1 MASVLPGG
9 QLIVAPTDRNCL
21 ANEKCNGKNSDD
33 SKHYEGDD
41 ETELD
46 LSDFDIIKEEPFV
59 RVREWLNSQNE
70 KLCGNDDSS
79 DEEENTSGDSP
90 RDIRVN
96 EFDIISVPCS
106 AKPTNSMVSKSIGYH
121 SECEEEGSR
130 EQQDDKDSEFTMVHS
145 SIGGLDWNDRD
156 DLSSSPDSLHSAAIF
171 LTYDVVEMI
180 ELRYNNV
187 V

>member
-1 MASVLPGG
+1 M
-9 QLIVAPTDRNCL
+9 VAPTDRIFPKNRTSP
-21 ANEKCNGKNSDD
+21 AGEKTNGDCSEG
-33 SKHYEGDD
+33 SKPYEADD

-70 KLCGNDDSS
+70 QSRKGADSS
-79 DEEENTSGDSP
+79 DEEEHTAGDCP
-90 RDIRVN
+90 RDIRMKDYDV
-96 EFDIISVPCS
+96 ISVPCTT
-106 AKPTNSMVSKSIGYH
+106 KPTNSASSKSIGYH
-121 SECEEEGSR
+121 SECEMEGSR
-130 EQQDDKDSEFTMVHS
+130 EEEDKDSEFTVVHS
-145 SIGGLDWNDRD
+145 SIGGLDWKDRD
-156 DLSSSPDSLHSAAIF
+156 ELSSSCDSLHSAALF